1 MIFSIC
7 LIMPEMMYMKWG
19 SEFSEIAS
27 FTRPPVV
34 YCSSSRNLYDHR
46 HTHGAELCFLCGDQT
61 RELFQYNRAIAGSF
75 QKCETLPHSTFNLQ
89 CIHKAQLQERELSSH
104 LSMPWIFTTAREVSQ
119 VQLPYQSCTVSA
131 RRQYATSGLVER
143 GRRRHGIWTSLE
155 RSRSR
160 RWGGRWDA
168 KTRNQ
173 GSQGS
178 CVQSLSP
185 SLGLKGPPIYLPN
198 HNPPT

>member
-61 RELFQYNRAIAGSF
+61 RELFFNITVRLLVPSRNARLSR
-75 QKCETLPHSTFNLQ
+75 TVHSIFN
-89 CIHKAQLQERELSSH
+89 A
-104 LSMPWIFTTAREVSQ
+104 FTKRNSE
-119 VQLPYQSCTVSA
+119 SA
-131 RRQYATSGLVER
+131 S
-143 GRRRHGIWTSLE
+143 
-155 RSRSR
+155 
-160 RWGGRWDA
+160 
-168 KTRNQ
+168 
-173 GSQGS
+173 
-178 CVQSLSP
+178 
-185 SLGLKGPPIYLPN
+185 
-198 HNPPT
+198 